1 MKSILILSVILGGA
15 CFSASADTKIAPST
29 YVLEVSSNLDCAQLE
44 IDLVSSDQKA
54 SSQLVFGNGAF
65 SAAELAP
72 GNYSFGDITCV
83 DGHRGT
89 ETFNLLSQAAAP
101 ISLVPGQAYF
111 GGRLVIQEA
120 IDETASA
127 PNVLDNC
134 IRGTSRFRKEQSD
147 DCRDGIGVDGERA
160 VAKSVSLYAPT
171 LKQAEIDRVR
181 SALNATADQLI
192 YMPIETVGG

>member
-1 MKSILILSVILGGA
+1 MKSIFVLGVLLSSTVY
-15 CFSASADTKIAPST
+15 SAAADTKIAPST

-44 IDLVSSDQKA
+44 IEMVSSDRKTSA
-54 SSQLVFGNGAF
+54 ELVFGTGAF

-72 GNYSFGDITCV
+72 GDYSFGTITCV

-89 ETFNLLSQAAAP
+89 ESFDLLSQSAAP
-101 ISLVPGQAYF
+101 ISLKPGQAYF

-171 LKQAEIDRVR
+171 LKQSEIDRVR
-181 SALNATADQLI
+181 SALNATEDQLI
-192 YMPIETVGG
+192 YMPIETAGG